1 MDNSDKKEI
10 FFNRAEVQKA
20 EEMHCDNCFEEVVFL
35 LMANYYN

>member
-1 MDNSDKKEI
+1 MDNLDKKEI
-10 FFNRAEVQKA
+10 FFNAEVQKA